1 MNEQF
6 TWLHIGL
13 GSFHRAHQ
21 AWYLHR
27 LQVMGDKRWSIAAGN
42 IRNDAEHV
50 VQALSAQKGR
60 YVLET
65 VSPEGVSEYE
75 EITSIQKLI
84 PWQADL
90 QPLIAEGADPKTKV
104 IAFTVTEGGYYLN
117 TSHKLEV
124 NNPDLAADLKGG
136 CKTIYGVI
144 TRILEARMANN
155 AGPLTLLNCDN
166 VRHNGERFHDGLVEF
181 LQLTG
186 KQDVID
192 WLSTNTTCP
201 NTMVDRI
208 TPRPAAELPARI
220 KAQTGIADKA
230 PVMGETFIQWVVEDN
245 FRDVRPAL
253 EKVGVELVASVI
265 PYEEA
270 KIRILNSSHSCIAW
284 AGTLIGQ
291 KYIHESTMTD
301 FIYQIADRYVTED
314 VIPCLGD
321 NGIDLPTYRDVV
333 LKRFTNPHIQDT
345 NQRVAADGFSKI
357 PAMIA
362 PTLRECY
369 KRGVR
374 PNATAMLPAL
384 FYVFMEQW
392 HHGKLPYEYQD
403 GILDAPAVHA
413 MFQSADPVAV
423 YASDKALF
431 GDLTER
437 EDFAALLR
445 EKIADVYA
453 LIN

>member
-362 PTLRECY
+362 PHCESATSEAFARMPPPCY
-369 KRGVR
+369 LHCFTYSWSSGITANCPMNIRMASLMHQLSMQCSSLPIPSLFMPVIKRCL
-374 PNATAMLPAL
+374 A
-384 FYVFMEQW
+384 
-392 HHGKLPYEYQD
+392 
-403 GILDAPAVHA
+403 I
-413 MFQSADPVAV
+413 
-423 YASDKALF
+423 
-431 GDLTER
+431 
-437 EDFAALLR
+437 
-445 EKIADVYA
+445 
-453 LIN
+453 

>member
-186 KQDVID
+186 KQDVFD

-220 KAQTGIADKA
+220 PLARIPWLTALRLVRQ
-230 PVMGETFIQWVVEDN
+230 QN
-245 FRDVRPAL
+245 FRHGSR
-253 EKVGVELVASVI
+253 
-265 PYEEA
+265 
-270 KIRILNSSHSCIAW
+270 
-284 AGTLIGQ
+284 
-291 KYIHESTMTD
+291 
-301 FIYQIADRYVTED
+301 
-314 VIPCLGD
+314 
-321 NGIDLPTYRDVV
+321 
-333 LKRFTNPHIQDT
+333 LKRVLPI
-345 NQRVAADGFSKI
+345 
-357 PAMIA
+357 
-362 PTLRECY
+362 
-369 KRGVR
+369 KRR
-374 PNATAMLPAL
+374 
-384 FYVFMEQW
+384 
-392 HHGKLPYEYQD
+392 
-403 GILDAPAVHA
+403 
-413 MFQSADPVAV
+413 
-423 YASDKALF
+423 
-431 GDLTER
+431 
-437 EDFAALLR
+437 
-445 EKIADVYA
+445 
-453 LIN
+453 